1 MRESLFFSGGL
12 NDVLLRS
19 PEGCMVIAG
28 GLGPRCTTQVDL
40 PVQLGWHYQ
49 QRVWNR
55 RISNKECRML
65 KGDTGLLPQEDAKRH
80 ESQWKREHSLSR
92 RQLETYPDIA
102 ARFLQYSK
110 FLARYSSVPA
120 AGKYRK
126 SRTHWTCVVQPGHR
140 PPPTIMG
147 PSGPQSSTLSRNWM
161 HTESIS

>member
-1 MRESLFFSGGL
+1 MHSILTMRESSFFSGGL

-19 PEGCMVIAG
+19 PEDCMVIAE

-49 QRVWNR
+49 QQVWNR

-120 AGKYRK
+120 AGRASQIKDALDLC
-126 SRTHWTCVVQPGHR
+126 STTR
-140 PPPTIMG
+140 PPAPAYDHG
-147 PSGPQSSTLSRNWM
+147 ALRAPKQYPVA
-161 HTESIS
+161 